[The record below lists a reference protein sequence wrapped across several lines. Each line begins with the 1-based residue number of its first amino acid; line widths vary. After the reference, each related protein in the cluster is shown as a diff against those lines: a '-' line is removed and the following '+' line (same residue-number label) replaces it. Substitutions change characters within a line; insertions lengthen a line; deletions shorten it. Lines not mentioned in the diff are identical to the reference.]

1 MMPND
6 EMDAPLAPLVLV
18 VEDDPDVRCIAADI
32 FHEAELKTAEAS
44 TAEEALASY
53 AARSRRRRAAPKWA

>member
-18 VEDDPDVRCIAADI
+18 VEDNPDVRCIAADI

-44 TAEEALASY
+44 TAEEALAFLREQRPCAIGSH
-53 AARSRRRRAAPKWA
+53 